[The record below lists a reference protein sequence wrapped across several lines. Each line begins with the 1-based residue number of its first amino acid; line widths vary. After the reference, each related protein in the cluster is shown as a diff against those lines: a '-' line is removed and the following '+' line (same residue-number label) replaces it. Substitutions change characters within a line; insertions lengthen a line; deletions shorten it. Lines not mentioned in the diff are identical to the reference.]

1 MPAVA
6 EPSHDVTPFPT
17 PLRHSPECDQI
28 VGSSQK
34 MRAVL
39 EWANAA
45 SASTA
50 PVLILGE
57 TGTGKELLARAIH
70 TNGLRRTRPFVPV
83 NCAALPDDLVE
94 SELFGHRRGAFSGA
108 HTDHPGLFTFAHRG
122 TLMLDEIGELPGIA
136 QAKLLRVLQSG
147 EIRPVGGL
155 ENRTVDVRIIA
166 VTNRGL
172 EDVRA
177 GALRQDLFY
186 RLSVIV
192 IEVPPLR
199 ERREDIPLLFEHFLA
214 RYQHLGAAALC
225 NVEPGALDQLLEYP
239 FPGNVRELE
248 NLAQFLC
255 AMLPPHQETVRAQ
268 DVAGWLRQQRF
279 HASSDVPGCGSL
291 NLYDLEA
298 WAVRTAVERAGG
310 RKSRAAAMLGVSRQR
325 LDRRLQEMKLDKRF

>member
-1 MPAVA
+1 
-6 EPSHDVTPFPT
+6 
-17 PLRHSPECDQI
+17 
-28 VGSSQK
+28 
-34 MRAVL
+34 
-39 EWANAA
+39 
-45 SASTA
+45 
-50 PVLILGE
+50 
-57 TGTGKELLARAIH
+57 
-70 TNGLRRTRPFVPV
+70 
-83 NCAALPDDLVE
+83 
-94 SELFGHRRGAFSGA
+94 
-108 HTDHPGLFTFAHRG
+108 
-122 TLMLDEIGELPGIA
+122 
-136 QAKLLRVLQSG
+136 VLQSG
-147 EIRPVGGL
+147 EIRPVGGV

-172 EDVRA
+172 DDVRA

-199 ERREDIPLLFEHFLA
+199 ERREDIPSLFEHFLA
-214 RYQHLGAAALC
+214 RYRHRGAPLW
-225 NVEPGALDQLLEYP
+225 NVEPRALDQLLGYP

-255 AMLPPHQETVRAQ
+255 AMLPAHQETVRAQ

-310 RKSRAAAMLGVSRQR
+310 HKSRAAAMLGISRQR
-325 LDRRLQEMKLDKRF
+325 LDRRLQEMRLDERF